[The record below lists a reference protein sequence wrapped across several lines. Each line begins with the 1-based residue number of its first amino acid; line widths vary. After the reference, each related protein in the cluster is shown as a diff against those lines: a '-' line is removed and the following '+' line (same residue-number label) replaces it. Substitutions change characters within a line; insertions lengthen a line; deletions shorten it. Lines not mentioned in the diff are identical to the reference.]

1 MKLNG
6 WIRLVIVL
14 SAIWV
19 VAIGLR
25 AYEDI
30 SRLLDRTTY
39 EVGKDGAG
47 KASFVFSKSDPEDFV
62 RRYINEE
69 LVPKV
74 EKNPSAYVGK
84 ITTTN
89 YDTTVEKE
97 LIPKVTHYFLQAI
110 FPVVGVLALGW
121 AFVWVRR
128 GFTSK
133 N

>member
-1 MKLNG
+1 MKWG
-6 WIRLVIVL
+6 RMELVRHH
-14 SAIWV
+14 SSF
-19 VAIGLR
+19 R
-25 AYEDI
+25 N
-30 SRLLDRTTY
+30 RTQRT
-39 EVGKDGAG
+39 
-47 KASFVFSKSDPEDFV
+47 V

-69 LVPKV
+69 LIPKV